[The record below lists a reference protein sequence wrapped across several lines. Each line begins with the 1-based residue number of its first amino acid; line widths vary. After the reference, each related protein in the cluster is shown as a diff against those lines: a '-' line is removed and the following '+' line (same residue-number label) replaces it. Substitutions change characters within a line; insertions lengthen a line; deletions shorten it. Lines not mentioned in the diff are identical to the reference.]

1 MISQLDDLSKVV
13 SKLQGTSWG
22 RIIWLGF
29 ATAYFITVLLMH
41 IVFSSLEDK
50 CVADDPDHPEKI
62 ESQWHEGKLAVFCV
76 TLLGIIGALCFVG
89 GPFVVACVKKY
100 NGW

>member
-29 ATAYFITVLLMH
+29 ATAYFITVLITH

-50 CVADDPDHPEKI
+50 CVADDPDHPEKF
-62 ESQWHEGKLAVFCV
+62 EQKWHEGKLAAFWVILF
-76 TLLGIIGALCFVG
+76 GIIGAMCFVG
-89 GPFVVACVKKY
+89 APFLAACIRKY
-100 NGW
+100 NGL